1 MMQTEVSLI
10 HYVGV
15 PIYIVMKV
23 WIQCLDLPV
32 LMGWISYSC
41 TWVVDLDEEN
51 PLDRVDLGA
60 K

>member
-51 PLDRVDLGA
+51 PLV
-60 K
+60 